1 MVEKTK
7 EKMGSFCSV
16 CSSSSLTGGSSFW
29 PRVKNTRR
37 RKSSKVEEEEDE
49 SSNYLKEERERKFTS
64 HCRNLNP
71 LEKLF
76 SFFFFLTLNM
86 QRFSVFFC
94 FALLEFSS
102 NFKN

>member
-37 RKSSKVEEEEDE
+37 RKSSKVEEEDE

-76 SFFFFLTLNM
+76 SFFLTLNM
-86 QRFSVFFC
+86 QRFSVFFFC

>member
-37 RKSSKVEEEEDE
+37 RKSSKVEEEDE

-76 SFFFFLTLNM
+76 SLFFTLNM
-86 QRFSVFFC
+86 QRFSVFF
-94 FALLEFSS
+94 SVS
-102 NFKN
+102 PYWNFLPILKIK